1 MPLTKVEGP
10 SANAITTTA
19 ITVADLSVNTASTST
34 LTSQAFVST
43 FVAGETLALNDAV
56 YVEPTLTQGT
66 AGRVYKMDADVLVKS
81 TQAVFVGF
89 ALATASAG
97 ANVAVQTAGVVPGFS
112 GLTAGA
118 LYYAS
123 ATAGAITATKPL
135 HPLPVGLAISATQ
148 IFVNVRKRE
157 QEESENVT
165 AVYGYAM
172 GGSTGAVVTS
182 VEKLTF
188 STGIFSSSAV
198 SALSV
203 ARESRGLSDT
213 SVYGYAIGGY
223 DGVPSY
229 VSTTDRIAFSTGA
242 TAASSISAPSS
253 TQAWTQNFSDG
264 SVYGYVLGGV
274 SSSGSQHI
282 NVLGFRLTFA
292 TSIMAASTVSNLS
305 LARYSGAG
313 ISDASVYGYALGGW
327 TGGSPPSAVTDRTT
341 FSTSITAAS
350 TVSNLSQGRYFVSGL
365 SDGAVYGYAA
375 GGYTTASVTTGDRI
389 TFSTGATAA
398 STGNNL
404 SAARYDTTTFSDGT
418 TYGYSAGGYSTAR
431 MTTTDRTTFATS
443 TTAAYTTG
451 NMLTARNAAAGLSD
465 GAV

>member
-1 MPLTKVEGP
+1 MPLTSLTKLQGALFGNVTAT
-10 SANAITTTA
+10 SLTSNA
-19 ITVADLSVNTASTST
+19 VTASNTV
-34 LTSQAFVST
+34 TSQIYAVSLT
-43 FVAGETLALNDAV
+43 AGETLAALDVV
-56 YVEPTLTQGT
+56 YLEPTLTQGT
-66 AGRVYKMDADVLVKS
+66 AGRVYKMDADVLIKS
-81 TQAVFVGF
+81 TQAMFVGF
-89 ALATASAG
+89 ALAAASAA
-97 ANVAVQTAGVVPGFS
+97 ANVSVQISGIVSGFT
-112 GLTAGA
+112 GLTTGA
-118 LYYAS
+118 MYYAS
-123 ATAGAITATKPL
+123 STAGAITATKPL
-135 HPLPVGLAISATQ
+135 HPLPVGIAISTTQ
-148 IFVNVRKRE
+148 LLINTRKRE
-157 QEESENVT
+157 QEESENVS

-172 GGSTGAVVTS
+172 GGNTGATVTS

-188 STGIFSSSAV
+188 STGIFSSSSV
-198 SALSV
+198 SAISV

-213 SVYGYAIGGY
+213 SIYGYAVAGY
-223 DGVPSY
+223 DGASY
-229 VSTTDRIAFSTGA
+229 ISTTDRIAFSTGA

-264 SVYGYVLGGV
+264 SIYGYVLGGV
-274 SSSGSQHI
+274 SSSGSQYI

-292 TSIMAASTVSNLS
+292 TSITAASTASNLS

-327 TGGSPPSAVTDRTT
+327 TGSSPPSSVTDRTT
-341 FSTSITAAS
+341 FSTSTTAAS

-375 GGYTTASVTTGDRI
+375 GGYTTAVVATGDRI
-389 TFSTGATAA
+389 TFSTGVTAA

-404 SAARYDTTTFSDGT
+404 SAARYDTTTFSDGN

-451 NMLTARNAAAGLSD
+451 NMLTARNSAAGLSD